1 MTSQAV
7 VFGVMELLRMVHK
20 MEVLILFESTT
31 TTTTIDGHGIALCVP
46 SLLLLALLV
55 YP

>member
-1 MTSQAV
+1 MD
-7 VFGVMELLRMVHK
+7 FEVMELLRMVHK
-20 MEVLILFESTT
+20 MEVLILFESTTT